1 MMANFD
7 KANMSKFEK
16 RKNKLRDLTIA
27 IENTANYYA
36 KLSQNLKALFT
47 KLRDEKC
54 AFVYKIYQTT
64 YQINHHLTALS

>member
-16 RKNKLRDLTIA
+16 RKNKLRDLTVV

-36 KLSQNLKALFT
+36 KLSQNLEALF
-47 KLRDEKC
+47 KK
-54 AFVYKIYQTT
+54 
-64 YQINHHLTALS
+64 